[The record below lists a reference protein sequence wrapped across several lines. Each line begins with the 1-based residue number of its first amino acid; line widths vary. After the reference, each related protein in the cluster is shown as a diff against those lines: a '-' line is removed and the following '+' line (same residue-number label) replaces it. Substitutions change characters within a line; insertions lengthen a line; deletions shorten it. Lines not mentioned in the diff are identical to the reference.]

1 MLCDATKCAACE
13 VGKNLGQSDLEI
25 SSCLH
30 LLYKFT
36 TFIDPA
42 QTMAKPVAR
51 PKPATPIRIPVNADR
66 LRGRLSD
73 TVYERIMGDILSG
86 LYPVQKK
93 LPTET
98 ALAESYGV
106 SRPVVRDALARL
118 RADGIVASRQ
128 GSGTHVLRMP
138 APDFMAIAPAG
149 SIADLMRSF
158 EFRVALEGEAAALA
172 AERRSDRDV
181 KELRSALKELE
192 QAIKQG
198 KLGTDADMRFHNT
211 IADATGNP
219 FFKAALQTLSRYAA
233 EGIEIARTLSLASS
247 KSRVQLVQKEHKR
260 VLEKI
265 IEGDVNGAR
274 DAMRAHLQNA
284 KIRVLTNFV
293 EPRRP

>member
-1 MLCDATKCAACE
+1 LK
-13 VGKNLGQSDLEI
+13 I

-42 QTMAKPVAR
+42 LTMAKTSMRA
-51 PKPATPIRIPVNADR
+51 KPLSPIRIPINANR

-86 LYPVQKK
+86 LYPAQKK

-128 GSGTHVLRMP
+128 GSGTHVLRVP
-138 APDFMAIAPAG
+138 ASDFMAIAPAG
-149 SIADLMRSF
+149 SIADLMRAF
-158 EFRVALEGEAAALA
+158 EFRTALEGEAAAIA
-172 AERRSDRDV
+172 AERRSERDL
-181 KELRSALKELE
+181 KELRHALKDLE
-192 QAIKQG
+192 QAIKRG
-198 KLGTDADMRFHNT
+198 ELGTDADLRFHNT

-247 KSRVQLVQKEHKR
+247 KSRVQLVQKEHQR

-265 IEGDVNGAR
+265 IEGDINGAR
-274 DAMRAHLQNA
+274 DAMRSHLQNA

>member
-1 MLCDATKCAACE
+1 MHMKLNC
-13 VGKNLGQSDLEI
+13 NLWQYRSEI

-36 TFIDPA
+36 TFVDPP
-42 QTMAKPVAR
+42 QTMAK
-51 PKPATPIRIPVNADR
+51 KSATTKTIAPIRIPVNADR

-86 LYPVQKK
+86 LYPVQNK

-128 GSGTHVLRMP
+128 GSGTHVLRVP
-138 APDFMAIAPAG
+138 ASDFMAIAPAG

-158 EFRVALEGEAAALA
+158 EFRVALEGEAAGLA
-172 AERRSDRDV
+172 AERRSERDL

-198 KLGTDADMRFHNT
+198 KLGTDADLRFHNT

-219 FFKAALQTLSRYAA
+219 FFKAALQTLSRYSA
-233 EGIEIARTLSLASS
+233 EGIEIARTLSMASS
-247 KSRVQLVQKEHKR
+247 KSRVQLVQKEHKTI
-260 VLEKI
+260 LEKI
-265 IEGDVNGAR
+265 IAGDVNGAR
-274 DAMRAHLQNA
+274 DAMRTHLQNA

-293 EPRRP
+293 EPRRT

>member
-1 MLCDATKCAACE
+1 M
-13 VGKNLGQSDLEI
+13 EI

-36 TFIDPA
+36 TLVDPA
-42 QTMAKPVAR
+42 QTMAKKSVPLKITA
-51 PKPATPIRIPVNADR
+51 PIRIPISADR

-98 ALAESYGV
+98 DLAETYGV

-138 APDFMAIAPAG
+138 APGFMAIAPAG

-158 EFRVALEGEAAALA
+158 EFRVALEGEAAGLA
-172 AERRSDRDV
+172 AERRSERDL

-192 QAIKQG
+192 LAIKQG

-247 KSRVQLVQKEHKR
+247 KSRVQLVQKEHQR

-265 IEGDVNGAR
+265 IERDVDGAR
-274 DAMRAHLQNA
+274 DAMRTHLQNA

-293 EPRRP
+293 EPRRS

>member
-1 MLCDATKCAACE
+1 MRLNR
-13 VGKNLGQSDLEI
+13 NLELRRRKI

-36 TFIDPA
+36 TLIDPA
-42 QTMAKPVAR
+42 FIMTKA
-51 PKPATPIRIPVNADR
+51 PKRNKTAAPIRIPVNANR

-98 ALAESYGV
+98 VLAESYGV

-128 GSGTHVLRMP
+128 GSGTHVLRVP

-158 EFRVALEGEAAALA
+158 EFRTALEGEAAALA
-172 AERRSDRDV
+172 AERRSERDL

-192 QAIKQG
+192 QAIRRG
-198 KLGTDADMRFHNT
+198 ELGTDADIRFHNT

-219 FFKAALQTLSRYAA
+219 FFKTALQTLSRYAA

-247 KSRVQLVQKEHKR
+247 KARVQLVQKEHKR

-265 IEGDVNGAR
+265 IDGDVNGAR
-274 DAMRAHLQNA
+274 EAMRAHLQNA
-284 KIRVLTNFV
+284 KIRILTNFV
-293 EPRRP
+293 EPRRS